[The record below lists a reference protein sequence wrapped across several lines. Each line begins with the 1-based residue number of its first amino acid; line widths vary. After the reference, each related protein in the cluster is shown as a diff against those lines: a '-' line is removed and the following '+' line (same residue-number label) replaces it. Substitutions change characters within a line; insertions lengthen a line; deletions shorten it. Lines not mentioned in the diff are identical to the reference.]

1 MIKIRRTLS
10 LSLIAIILFSIT
22 QFSTANAHSV
32 LENSTPGDGEQL
44 SETINRIELS
54 FNTRIENGSTL
65 TLVNDTGDVINP
77 SSHEINDNML
87 VATFEDSLEPGSYQ
101 VNWKVVGAD
110 GHLIENQYSFTI
122 KESEITLGK
131 ENAGQSEDER
141 NITSSENSQ
150 TVEYK
155 EDELEDQDVEK
166 QNRQANENDSSS
178 IVNIIIITLIIAGL
192 GLLAWMLFSKNK
204 K

>member
-1 MIKIRRTLS
+1 
-10 LSLIAIILFSIT
+10 
-22 QFSTANAHSV
+22 
-32 LENSTPGDGEQL
+32 
-44 SETINRIELS
+44 
-54 FNTRIENGSTL
+54 
-65 TLVNDTGDVINP
+65 
-77 SSHEINDNML
+77 ML